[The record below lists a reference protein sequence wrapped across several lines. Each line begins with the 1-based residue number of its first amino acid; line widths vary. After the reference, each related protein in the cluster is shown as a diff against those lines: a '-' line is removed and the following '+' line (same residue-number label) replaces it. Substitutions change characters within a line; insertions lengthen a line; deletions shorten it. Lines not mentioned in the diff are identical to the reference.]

1 MAGFGVSSR
10 GIVSYL
16 EYLIVGKMDKAVDG
30 IRSHVPGRKMPQRL
44 SLEFTLELSGVKGI
58 LER

>member
-1 MAGFGVSSR
+1 MGGFGILSR

-16 EYLIVGKMDKAVDG
+16 EYWIVRKMDKAVDG
-30 IRSHVPGRKMPQRL
+30 FRSHVPGRKMPQSL
-44 SLEFTLELSGVKGI
+44 SSEFTLELSGVQGI